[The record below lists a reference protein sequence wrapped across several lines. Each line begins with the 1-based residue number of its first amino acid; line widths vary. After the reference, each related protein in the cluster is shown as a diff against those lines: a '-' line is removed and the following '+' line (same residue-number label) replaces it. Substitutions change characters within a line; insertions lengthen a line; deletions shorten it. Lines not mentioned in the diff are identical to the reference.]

1 MAQHTPTSREGTGF
15 RGRQRGTPATDIP
28 IQSEKLG
35 EILEQKPTGST
46 GNGMKRHAALI
57 EPSKFDR
64 SQSKF
69 SYQRGN
75 HFTCF
80 GIIARYKYGLSL
92 PRRVRICPE
101 LCCRQVVE
109 GFDEARANESLTDD
123 LGREATSQSLWR
135 NTERI
140 RDINENL
147 AVPLLKLL
155 RDRLVRSEWYCE
167 ENNLS
172 PMSLFNRNRA
182 QEEPASFAR
191 DSSVSGPREFAIPTS
206 TFLRAKMRAS
216 AVPIWPEPIMT
227 YFIAMLQSLSACR
240 VLIPMDFTSVGL
252 RKQRNTWSGMPR

>member
-1 MAQHTPTSREGTGF
+1 MGLGE
-15 RGRQRGTPATDIP
+15 ATDIP
-28 IQSEKLG
+28 IHSEKLG
-35 EILEQKPTGST
+35 EILEQKPTGPT
-46 GNGMKRHAALI
+46 GNGMKGHAALI

-80 GIIARYKYGLSL
+80 GIIARYEYGLSL
-92 PRRVRICPE
+92 PRRVPICPE

-155 RDRLVRSEWYCE
+155 RDLLVRSEWYCE
-167 ENNLS
+167 EDNLS
-172 PMSLFNRNRA
+172 PMSFFNRNRA
-182 QEEPASFAR
+182 HGGTR
-191 DSSVSGPREFAIPTS
+191 
-206 TFLRAKMRAS
+206 FLRQRLECLRSTRVGNSDFDVLAG
-216 AVPIWPEPIMT
+216 ED
-227 YFIAMLQSLSACR
+227 ACKR
-240 VLIPMDFTSVGL
+240 GSDLA
-252 RKQRNTWSGMPR
+252 